1 MKTRTLVKLN
11 CFSFHSNAF
20 SVALKNCF
28 VAKLLLSFRTRPTS
42 GELSQQMKWQTEQ
55 SQKKRRPFITFLLL
69 LLLLLCFLF
78 VLFSEVI
85 RVFGFYFAFQGSFH
99 FSFSTWLNHRKIC
112 SGSLCACHENLKEN
126 SSKNL
131 LIKANNKIHFGERSK
146 CSNLSAPSTCCRSRF
161 AAELLCVRFFFFLN
175 YSYKNL

>member
-1 MKTRTLVKLN
+1 MHFQLHLKIVLWPN
-11 CFSFHSNAF
+11 CCCPFGPDQVPANFPNKWNGKRSN
-20 SVALKNCF
+20 
-28 VAKLLLSFRTRPTS
+28 P
-42 GELSQQMKWQTEQ
+42 
-55 SQKKRRPFITFLLL
+55 KKRRPFITFLLL

-85 RVFGFYFAFQGSFH
+85 RFFGFYFAFQGSFH

-146 CSNLSAPSTCCRSRF
+146 CSNLSAPSTRRRSRF
-161 AAELLCVRFFFFLN
+161 AAELLCVRFFFFFKL
-175 YSYKNL
+175 LV

>member
-1 MKTRTLVKLN
+1 MFCGQTVVVLSDPTKFRRT
-11 CFSFHSNAF
+11 F
-20 SVALKNCF
+20 
-28 VAKLLLSFRTRPTS
+28 PTNEMAN
-42 GELSQQMKWQTEQ
+42 GAIP
-55 SQKKRRPFITFLLL
+55 KKRRPFITFLLL
-69 LLLLLCFLF
+69 LLLPLCFLF

-85 RVFGFYFAFQGSFH
+85 RFFGFYFAFQGSFH

-161 AAELLCVRFFFFLN
+161 AAELLCVRFFFFFF
-175 YSYKNL
+175 

>member
-1 MKTRTLVKLN
+1 MFCGQTVVVLSDPTKFRRT
-11 CFSFHSNAF
+11 F
-20 SVALKNCF
+20 
-28 VAKLLLSFRTRPTS
+28 PTNEMAN
-42 GELSQQMKWQTEQ
+42 GAIP
-55 SQKKRRPFITFLLL
+55 KKRRPFITFLLL

-85 RVFGFYFAFQGSFH
+85 RFFGFYFAFQGSFH

-161 AAELLCVRFFFFLN
+161 AAELLCVRFFFF
-175 YSYKNL
+175 